1 MIATSATARPR
12 FSWRCSA
19 VRPGVFP
26 CLRSIWACFAVL
38 EQSIYTESIV
48 TLRAGAQTLSRISPL
63 PWMHATSIQNSL
75 RTFPDFATR
84 NLAVLRSGVM
94 DVCNG
99 NRIDDDRQCD
109 HCIARI
115 LTCAT
120 GIPSNVVKICESR
133 LTKGFVFEK
142 SDRCWHY
149 FG

>member
-1 MIATSATARPR
+1 MEGRQITCDPFLRNAMLRQGRGADIIADFART
-12 FSWRCSA
+12 
-19 VRPGVFP
+19 V
-26 CLRSIWACFAVL
+26 
-38 EQSIYTESIV
+38 
-48 TLRAGAQTLSRISPL
+48 
-63 PWMHATSIQNSL
+63 MHATSIQNSL

-120 GIPSNVVKICESR
+120 GIPSNVVKMCESR